1 MRYNKFLFK
10 ETLFLIIL
18 YVFGIAATFIM
29 HALWFKDE
37 PISDML
43 ISTTQ
48 TAAWLITSYIFFIDM
63 NNKLISRLIIN
74 GGTRSKIWVSKA
86 ITVVLTAVVMTA
98 IQTAVII
105 IDRGGLSGCSDQ
117 IIKVSVMTLLMTTFI
132 GALTA
137 LLSVLIKNMGVVVI
151 LIFAYI
157 CPWTYIMAANYCER
171 SKHLFIKSNPFYY
184 LLKMSNTG
192 TLTKMGIILCCITG
206 LALWFVSF
214 IIIQRK
220 EQKEDNG

>member
-1 MRYNKFLFK
+1 MRYNKFLLK
-10 ETLFLIIL
+10 ETLFLVLLYIL
-18 YVFGIAATFIM
+18 GIAATFTV
-29 HALWFKDE
+29 HALWFKEE

-48 TAAWLITSYIFFIDM
+48 TAAWLITAYIFFIDM
-63 NNKLISRLIIN
+63 NNKMISRLIIN
-74 GGTRSKIWVSKA
+74 GGTRSGIWISKA

-98 IQTAVII
+98 IQTAAII

-117 IIKVSVMTLLMTTFI
+117 IIKVSVMTLLLTTFI

-137 LLSVLIKNMGVVVI
+137 LLSVLIKNMSVVVI

-157 CPWTYIMAANYCER
+157 CPWTYIMAANYCEK
-171 SKHLFIKSNPFYY
+171 SKHLFIKSNPFYS

-192 TLTKMGIILCCITG
+192 MLNKMGIILCCVTG
-206 LALWFVSF
+206 LALWVVSF
-214 IIIQRK
+214 VIIQRK
-220 EQKEDNG
+220 ELKEDNG